1 MLIPHIE
8 LLDQQTEKEVLEEG
22 FALLDNPGLIITN
35 RQALEMLSA
44 AGARVDHKSKLVK
57 IPRELCERALDSCP
71 SQFALHDLKGEPKI
85 LYGGQ
90 RVQFA
95 PGSSALTFLD
105 RDTNQIRPAVTR
117 DLVDFIKV
125 AEVLEGIDAQ
135 STAMVCSDVPAE
147 MADLYRLYL
156 VLSYSSKPVI
166 TGAFQK
172 ETWQTMRDMLV
183 IASGSQETLK
193 EKPLAAFDVCPS
205 SPLSWSDITCQNLL
219 DCANSGI
226 PIQII
231 SMPMAG
237 ATSPVT
243 LAATVVLHTAECL
256 SGVVLAQTAQPGAP
270 VVWGGSPAIF
280 DMKAGTP
287 PLGAAGSWML
297 GVAYAQI
304 GRSLGL
310 PTQTFM
316 GLSDA
321 KVLDAQA
328 GMEAAAGTLMAAL
341 AGVNLITGAGML
353 DFENCHSLEKLILDA
368 DLFGLTHQVIQG
380 LPLRDDPI
388 ALELIRAVGHQSD
401 FISQEHTF
409 RWFKEENYYPTPVI
423 DRLPL
428 EEWIKGGS
436 LTAGQR
442 AHLEGDRL
450 LARYQA
456 SGLDG
461 AAREELRVITSLAAK
476 KCGLDRL
483 PDLPAG

>member
-1 MLIPHIE
+1 MITPHVE
-8 LLDQQTEKEVLEEG
+8 LLDQETEKKVLEEG
-22 FALLDNPGLIITN
+22 ISLLENPGLIIPN
-35 RQALEMLSA
+35 QQALEMLSA
-44 AGARVDHKSKLVK
+44 AGARVDHKSGLVK
-57 IPRELCERALDSCP
+57 IPRDLCQRALESCP
-71 SQFALHDLKGEPKI
+71 SQFALYDLNGEPKV

-95 PGSSALTFLD
+95 PGSSALTYLD
-105 RDTNQIRPAVTR
+105 RYTNQIRPAVTR
-117 DLVDFIKV
+117 DLIDFIKV

-135 STAMVCSDVPAE
+135 STAMVCSDVPVE

-172 ETWQTMRDMLV
+172 ETWLTMRDMLV
-183 IASGSQETLK
+183 VASGSQELL
-193 EKPLAAFDVCPS
+193 EQRPLAAFDVCPS

-219 DCANSGI
+219 DCAKTGI
-226 PIQII
+226 PVQVI

-256 SGVVLAQTAQPGAP
+256 SGVVLAQTARPGAP

-297 GVAYAQI
+297 GIAYAQI

-310 PTQTFM
+310 PTQSFM

-328 GMEAAAGTLMAAL
+328 GMEASAGTLLAAL

-353 DFENCHSLEKLILDA
+353 DFENCHSLEKLVLDA
-368 DLFGLTHQVIQG
+368 DLIGLTRQIIQG

-388 ALELIRAVGHQSD
+388 ALELIQAVGHQSD

-409 RWFKEENYYPTPVI
+409 RWFREENYYPSTVI

-428 EEWIKGGS
+428 EEWVKGGS
-436 LTAGQR
+436 LTTGQR
-442 AHLEGDRL
+442 AQIEGDRL
-450 LARYQA
+450 LAQYQA

-461 AAREELRVITSLAAK
+461 AAREELRGITSLAAK

-483 PDLPAG
+483 PDLPAE